1 VGGAFFRISRFL
13 AAARLPWSFFAQ
25 IVPPGNVVMTID
37 NPFQSPNAESLEN
50 PGVVLHSRNNWTGYS
65 PEYNAAPKT
74 AMLVQAVLAVVTS
87 LVPDFGH
94 THRAFRVA
102 FLCQWAR
109 VWIILFRPP
118 MHPIWFDLS
127 LVRYGIVPVLFIVA
141 GAGPWFLRLPGVQT

>member
-87 LVPDFGH
+87 LVPDFGLYASRIPGCVPLPMGKGLDH
-94 THRAFRVA
+94 T
-102 FLCQWAR
+102 
-109 VWIILFRPP
+109 
-118 MHPIWFDLS
+118 
-127 LVRYGIVPVLFIVA
+127 
-141 GAGPWFLRLPGVQT
+141 LPTANAPNMV